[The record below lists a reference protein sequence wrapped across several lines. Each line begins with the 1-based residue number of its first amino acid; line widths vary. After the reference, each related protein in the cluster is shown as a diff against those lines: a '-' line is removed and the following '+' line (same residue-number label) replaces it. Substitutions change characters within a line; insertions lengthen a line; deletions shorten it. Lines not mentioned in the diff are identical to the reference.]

1 MKEKSMYKIFWVFLI
16 LSIFVQLP
24 AQAQSKKYFVITGK
38 IMPEAEGTGNG
49 TIEIVRNGKE
59 TTNIDIPKNG
69 RFRFEL
75 EFFSEYN
82 LTFKYPGHFN
92 KIIQVSTEI
101 PEDVWK
107 RDNDFPAFPMIVQL
121 TKEFEGVDKSF
132 TLKPSGRI
140 FYGKDI
146 DNFEKESFINDLQFT
161 EQAATAKNQTNQVA
175 KEAATIN
182 KENAQDLAA
191 KQKDFDQ
198 LIKEADTHYQRG
210 EYQMALM
217 KYLEAHK
224 LFPDKAYPNDRVA
237 ELQDLVKA
245 LEITEKQKADLEQK
259 YKSAIAKANG
269 FFDQKSYKEARPVYE
284 EALQFKPGDVFANG
298 RINEIDQILALLEK
312 QSQFKN
318 LIVNADNNY
327 KSKKYDQAIELY
339 NQAKALLPEDK
350 YPQSQI
356 DLINQEKQQQAKLDQ
371 LEKDF
376 NQAMQSANTFAQQ
389 KDYLQAITGY
399 KKALG
404 LKPDNQIAKDKIA
417 ELEQTVVAVENDKKF
432 AQAIQLADQAL
443 SKNDLATAKM
453 QYQEALKFKQDNYP
467 KSKLAEIEATEAKE
481 IDFNNLIAKGDKAYS
496 AQNLDEALASYSE
509 ALKLK
514 PQDAATKKKVEEIQ
528 NIKNKEAADKEYAQ
542 LITQADQNFNNNQ
555 FDDAISAY
563 NKALDIKK
571 NDAYVKEQLKKIDSY
586 QSGLKKADK
595 NLLSKDYGAAKLAFS
610 NLLEIKPKDTYAA
623 AKIAEIQKI
632 EDEAKQQQEKEKATQ
647 LAYDEAIKSAD
658 QLFTAQ
664 NYNESANQYKAA
676 LTIKANESYPQKR
689 IKEIEGIIE
698 KAEKEKARLEKEY
711 QDAIAKGDK
720 DFDGKNYAGA
730 ITAFNL
736 ALQVKPGDSY
746 ASGKIADIQ
755 KIQTELKQQEEKLKA
770 DQLAYDK
777 VIKVADQLFADKNYT
792 ESINK
797 YKEALN
803 IKLAEEYPQKKIK
816 EIEGVL
822 DGIAKDK
829 AKVESDYKAAIA
841 LADDMFQKKDYP
853 NAQNGYRKA
862 LTIKADQAY
871 PKDQIQK
878 IDQILADIKRQEAE
892 ALKQQQ
898 DKQDKAFADAMAAG
912 NKAFD
917 ANDFQNARSAYVNAL
932 NIKPN
937 DPVAKKKFGETE
949 AMIAQLAKNTQ
960 AYNKAITEANAQLTA
975 KKYPEAKEKYQEALQ
990 YLPNEDY
997 PKRQIGKID
1006 ELLAQQAAELKTKQ
1020 DFDQAVAEAE
1030 TLFKNKELAKAKE
1043 VFTKAY
1049 NLIPSEPLPPK
1060 RISEI
1065 NGLLADQERSEA
1077 ALKAVMEAYQKAVKK
1092 ADGFFAAK
1100 EYSSAQMAYS
1110 EALVIKADEKYP
1122 QDQLDLIDKLL
1133 KELSDK
1139 NYRDAIGKAD
1149 NAFSLNQ
1156 FDTAINGYQEAL
1168 KIRKD
1173 DKYATQKLKEVEKK
1187 KAETDAEN
1195 ARLKRIESDYAALIA
1210 DANNDFNNKSY
1221 GVSREK
1227 YEKALTLKPNET
1239 YPKDQIAKIDGLL
1252 AQMKKAEEVD
1262 KQYSNLIQQAE
1273 DAFKAQKL
1281 RDARNLF
1288 QNAYNLKPFEP
1299 LPPMRIAEIDKL
1311 IAQQNE
1317 LAQLA
1322 AQEEA
1327 QRKAKEKADKETYD
1341 KAIAAADKE
1350 FGAKQYKLAK
1360 VHYNEALIALPNEKY
1375 PKDQIAKCDEFL
1387 EQEAIDKMAALQ
1399 KAQQDSIRKVNDKL
1413 FQAAMA
1419 SAKELTQNKQY
1430 EQAIQKYNEAITI
1443 KPDQRTV
1450 IQKLIDDLNNTIE
1463 LLAKQE
1469 ADYKRFIQSADSYF
1483 TQSKLNEAL
1492 TDYQNA
1498 LKIKPNEEYPQSQI
1512 REIQKQL
1519 AIDQKYNDAIAK
1531 ADKAYNASDW
1541 VNAKTNYTEAL
1552 SVKPNETYPASR
1564 LKDVNKK
1571 ISDANLAALSKAAE
1585 DKAYNEAIDQAEK
1598 AFKNDQLTTARL
1610 KYQEAQTIKPSEEL
1624 PPRKIKE
1631 IDALIDQRNKDRLAQ
1646 QQRDLDEKYNQAIV
1660 LADNSY
1666 KTKSYGVAKLQYKQ
1680 ASLIKPNEEYPKTQ
1694 MALMDKL
1701 MNEAKPQETYT
1712 PRLPE
1717 IEPTKPEPKPV
1728 VKPVYVPEETAQ
1740 ATAAR
1745 AQNFV
1750 TTNNYD
1756 DAVKKADESFGIKD
1770 YAVARFYYYKAS
1782 DIKPSEEYP
1791 KKQIELIRKLIDS
1804 QMSTT
1809 DISDY
1814 DQAINKADE
1823 AFRNKSYTVAR
1834 FFYYKALGIKSW
1846 EKYPKDRINEILAL
1860 TNSLLS
1866 EKEEKEYKDII
1877 AKADE
1882 AYFNKDIAI
1891 ARFYYNKASSI
1902 KNDEEYP
1909 RIKLKDIQKL
1919 IDQDTRDKKA
1929 ELYQSYVEL
1938 GDQAMQAGN
1947 YSMARFNYNKALSIK
1962 PEEKYPK
1969 DQIKRIKDEIDK
1981 KNK

>member
-1 MKEKSMYKIFWVFLI
+1 MKEKSMYKILGVFLF
-16 LSIFVQLP
+16 LSILFQLP

-38 IMPEAEGTGNG
+38 IVPEAESTGNG
-49 TIEIVRNGKE
+49 TIEIVKNGKE

-75 EFFSEYN
+75 EFFNEYN

-175 KEAATIN
+175 KEVATIN

-191 KQKDFDQ
+191 KQKEFDQ

-259 YKSAIAKANG
+259 YKTSIAKANG

-318 LIVNADNNY
+318 LIANADNNY

-356 DLINQEKQQQAKLDQ
+356 DLINQEKQQLAKLDQ

-389 KDYLQAITGY
+389 KDYMQAINGY

-404 LKPDNQIAKDKIA
+404 LKPDNQMAKDKIA
-417 ELEQTVVAVENDKKF
+417 ELEQAVVAVENDKKF

-467 KSKLAEIEATEAKE
+467 KSKLAEIETTEAKE
-481 IDFNNLIAKGDKAYS
+481 IDFNNLIAKGEKAYA
-496 AQNLDEALASYSE
+496 AQNLDEALANYSE

-514 PQDAATKKKVEEIQ
+514 PQDAATKKKIDDIQ
-528 NIKNKEAADKEYAQ
+528 SLKNKEAADKEYVQ
-542 LITQADQNFNNNQ
+542 LIAQADQNFNNNQ
-555 FDDAISAY
+555 FDEAIAAY

-571 NDAYVKEQLKKIDSY
+571 SDTYAKDQLKKIDLY
-586 QSGLKKADK
+586 QSGLKKADR

-632 EDEAKQQQEKEKATQ
+632 EDDAKQQQEKEKATQ
-647 LAYDEAIKSAD
+647 LAYDEAIKLAD

-664 NYNESANQYKAA
+664 SFGESANKYKAA
-676 LTIKANESYPQKR
+676 LAIKANESYPQKR
-689 IKEIEGIIE
+689 IKEIESILE
-698 KAEKEKARLEKEY
+698 KAENEKARLEKEY
-711 QDAIAKGDK
+711 QDAIAKGDIDLQGK
-720 DFDGKNYAGA
+720 DYSGA
-730 ITAFNL
+730 ITAYNT
-736 ALQVKPGDSY
+736 ALQVRPNDSY
-746 ASGKIADIQ
+746 ATGKIADIQ
-755 KIQTELKQQEEKLKA
+755 KIQAELKQQEVKLRA

-777 VIKVADQLFADKNYT
+777 VIKTADQLFADKNYT
-792 ESINK
+792 ESENK

-803 IKLAEEYPQKKIK
+803 IKSAEEYPQKKIK
-816 EIEGVL
+816 EIEGIL

-829 AKVESDYKAAIA
+829 AKLESDYQAAIA

-862 LTIKADQAY
+862 LTIKGDQAY

-878 IDQILADIKRQEAE
+878 IDQILADIRRQETE

-898 DKQDKAFADAMAAG
+898 DKQDKAFADAMATG

-917 ANDFQNARSAYVNAL
+917 ANDFQNARTAYVTAL

-949 AMIAQLAKNTQ
+949 AMIAQLAKNTL
-960 AYNKAITEANAQLTA
+960 AYNKATTEANAELTA

-1030 TLFKNKELAKAKE
+1030 TLFKNKELAKAKV
-1043 VFTKAY
+1043 VFNKAY

-1060 RISEI
+1060 RINEI
-1065 NGLLADQERSEA
+1065 NGLLADQERSDA
-1077 ALKAVMEAYQKAVKK
+1077 ALKATLEMYQNAVKK
-1092 ADGFFAAK
+1092 ADGYFAAK

-1110 EALVIKADEKYP
+1110 EALVIKPDEKYP
-1122 QDQLDLIDKLL
+1122 QDQLNLIDKLL
-1133 KELSDK
+1133 KELNDK
-1139 NYRDAIGKAD
+1139 NYRDAIAKAD
-1149 NAFSLNQ
+1149 NAFSINQ
-1156 FDTAINGYQEAL
+1156 FDNAISGYQEAL

-1173 DKYATQKLKEVEKK
+1173 DKYATQKLKEAEKK
-1187 KAETDAEN
+1187 KTETEAEN

-1221 GVSREK
+1221 AVSREK
-1227 YEKALTLKPNET
+1227 YEKALVLKPNET

-1252 AQMKKAEEVD
+1252 AQMKKAEEID

-1273 DAFKAQKL
+1273 DTFKAQKL
-1281 RDARNLF
+1281 KDARNLF

-1341 KAIAAADKE
+1341 KAITAADKD
-1350 FGAKQYKLAK
+1350 FSAKQYKLAK

-1375 PKDQIAKCDEFL
+1375 PKDQIAKCNELL
-1387 EQEAIDKMAALQ
+1387 EQEEIEKMAALQ
-1399 KAQQDSIRKVNDKL
+1399 KARQDSIRKVNDEL

-1419 SAKELTQNKQY
+1419 SAKTLAQNKQY
-1430 EQAIQKYNEAITI
+1430 EQAVQKYNQAITI
-1443 KPDQRTV
+1443 KPDQRTAV
-1450 IQKLIDDLNNTIE
+1450 QKLIDDLNNTIE

-1469 ADYKRFIQSADSYF
+1469 ADYKRSIQSADGYF

-1498 LKIKPNEEYPQSQI
+1498 LKIKPNEEYPQNQI
-1512 REIQKQL
+1512 REIQNQL
-1519 AIDQKYNDAIAK
+1519 AVEQKYNDAIAK
-1531 ADKAYNASDW
+1531 ADKAYNSSDW
-1541 VNAKTNYTEAL
+1541 VNAKTAYTEAL
-1552 SVKPNETYPASR
+1552 SVKPNESYPANR
-1564 LKDVNKK
+1564 LKEVNQK
-1571 ISDANLAALSKAAE
+1571 IADANLAALSKAAE
-1585 DKAYNEAIDQAEK
+1585 DKAYNEAIAQAEK
-1598 AFKNDQLTTARL
+1598 ALKNEQLSTARL

-1666 KTKSYGVAKLQYKQ
+1666 KTKSYSIAKLQYQQ

-1701 MNEAKPQETYT
+1701 MNEVKPQETYT
-1712 PRLPE
+1712 PKLPE

-1740 ATAAR
+1740 ATATR

-1823 AFRNKSYTVAR
+1823 AFASKNYTVAK

-1919 IDQDTRDKKA
+1919 IDQDARDKRT
-1929 ELYQSYVEL
+1929 ELYQSFVEL
-1938 GDQAMQAGN
+1938 GDQAMQSGN
-1947 YSMARFNYNKALSIK
+1947 YSIARFNYNKALNIK

-1969 DQIKRIKDEIDK
+1969 DQIKRIKEEIDK
-1981 KNK
+1981 KNQ